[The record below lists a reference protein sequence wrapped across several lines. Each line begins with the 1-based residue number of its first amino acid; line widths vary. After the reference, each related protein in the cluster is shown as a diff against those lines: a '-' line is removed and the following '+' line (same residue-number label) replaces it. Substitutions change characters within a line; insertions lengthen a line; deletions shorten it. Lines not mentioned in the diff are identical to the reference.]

1 MQLGSGGA
9 VILLPQQAQGRAML
23 GDKENLIFTAQKA
36 VDWLIINSF
45 LMQNLVLSEE
55 FLYKF
60 KLVKQL
66 WFMIF

>member
-36 VDWLIINSF
+36 VDWLIIYSF
-45 LMQNLVLSEE
+45 FMQNLVLSEE

-60 KLVKQL
+60 KLIKQL
-66 WFMIF
+66 

>member
-36 VDWLIINSF
+36 VD
-45 LMQNLVLSEE
+45 
-55 FLYKF
+55 
-60 KLVKQL
+60 
-66 WFMIF
+66 